1 MSKSLSTPQLF
12 SQKRDNNMKFI
23 LFILLL
29 SSSLAYAQEE
39 EHCSHDHSSELGKLV
54 QFAKDLPWEAASI
67 SNVRN
72 AHCSRKTPFTLA
84 EMSSWLAKNQSTQVN
99 SKKIAGISFENESAE
114 NLKSFEY
121 LTRAVNFFGDADPKN
136 QKTFT
141 STCKKVECAVK
152 EIFGPKTGVQLL
164 FMQRKFGMN
173 GSHITRA
180 NRSSW
185 KSSELDTVLLSLSDF
200 PEGVL
205 PAEADRPLTHFKRGY
220 LPMYASEN
228 VIANASIEV
237 FDLWDSQS
245 PEEKRYALVHEL
257 GHNLGGMS
265 GADDS
270 KKWLNM
276 SGWVQQTKV
285 VDGQKETEYKATK
298 PESIISKYGLTNNA
312 EDFAETVSAYRY
324 NPQRLKSVSPEK
336 YNFVKEVIFDN
347 VEYTS
352 EEACQNPK
360 RFSDSYIKKAE
371 AAIASWQPSAQELKT
386 ISNKCSEQ
394 AITELSK
401 NGSVNVQSQS
411 MKSCYEKA
419 INDQAQVLAK
429 KQLENYP
436 NKEFLN
442 PMIRN
447 AKLRPM
453 SPSKLSALVG
463 SAQPIHRETLRSS
476 LKNGFKTDY
485 YFGPN
490 ANKESMQFHYQSV
503 PATVGFDP
511 YVKKAEFEKIA
522 IKAAKDINNN
532 GSLRRW
538 VSMDFSDEEIMNQVN
553 TMIK

>member
-1 MSKSLSTPQLF
+1 MKLISVVLLFTISSTF
-12 SQKRDNNMKFI
+12 
-23 LFILLL
+23 
-29 SSSLAYAQEE
+29 AQDEE
-39 EHCSHDHSSELGKLV
+39 NCSHDHTTELGKLV

-72 AHCSRKTPFTLA
+72 AYCSRKTPFTVP
-84 EMSSWLAKNQSTQVN
+84 EMSSWLAKNQSAQVN
-99 SKKIAGISFENESAE
+99 SKKIAGISFENESDE
-114 NLKSFEY
+114 NLKSFDY
-121 LTRAVNFFGDADPKN
+121 LTKAVNFFGEADPKA

-141 STCKKVECAVK
+141 SNCKKVECAVK

-164 FMQRKFGMN
+164 FMHRKFGMN

-185 KSSELDTVLLSLSDF
+185 KSAELDSVLLSLSDF
-200 PEGVL
+200 PEGIL
-205 PAEADRPLTHFKRGY
+205 PAEANRPLTHFKRGY

-245 PEEKRYALVHEL
+245 PEEKRYALFHEL

-276 SGWVQQTKV
+276 SGWVQETKV
-285 VDGQKETEYKATK
+285 VDGKKETEFKPTK
-298 PESIISKYGLTNNA
+298 PETIISKYGLTNNA

-324 NPQRLKSVSPEK
+324 NAKKLKSISPEK

-352 EEACQNPK
+352 EEACQHPK
-360 RFSDSYIKKAE
+360 RISDSYIQKAE
-371 AAIASWQPSAQELKT
+371 AAIANWQPSAQEIKT
-386 ISNKCSEQ
+386 IANKCSEQ
-394 AITELSK
+394 AITELSRD
-401 NGSVNVQSQS
+401 GSVNVQSQS

-419 INDQAQVLAK
+419 FNTQAQVVAK
-429 KQLENYP
+429 KQLENYS

-442 PMIRN
+442 PMVRN
-447 AKLRPM
+447 AKLKPM
-453 SPSKLSALVG
+453 SSSKLGALVS

-476 LKNGFKTDY
+476 LKSGFKTNY
-485 YFGPN
+485 SFGPN
-490 ANKESMQFHYQSV
+490 ANKDNMQFHYQSV
-503 PATVGFDP
+503 PATIGFDP
-511 YVKKAEFEKIA
+511 YNKKAEFEKIA
-522 IKAAKDINNN
+522 LKAAKDINNN

-538 VSMDFSDEEIMNQVN
+538 VNMDFSDEEIANQVN
-553 TMIK
+553 AMIK